1 MVIAFGM
8 AHLST
13 KEQGRKLHT
22 FRHFPFCPFL
32 FLSKASPAMSLSAR
46 TFGPWLGIIHYFS
59 SYFKIKY
66 ISIKNIFKSKEKNGV
81 YR

>member
-46 TFGPWLGIIHYFS
+46 TFGPWLGIIPLFFQLFQDQIHFHKKYFQ
-59 SYFKIKY
+59 KK
-66 ISIKNIFKSKEKNGV
+66 K
-81 YR
+81 